1 MRNGSQSPHNSP
13 YANCIGNGLSQTKF
27 FGISCHSEE
36 DIPKAESIEADYI
49 FLSPVKETLSKKKLQ
64 PLGWEK
70 FSELSKKTQIPVY
83 ALGGL
88 SEEDLSK
95 AEKYGGYGVA
105 GISRFW

>member
-1 MRNGSQSPHNSP
+1 MILGTGG
-13 YANCIGNGLSQTKF
+13 AA
-27 FGISCHSEE
+27 
-36 DIPKAESIEADYI
+36 KAVSAYFLTGVGEKGKVIIVGRSVHGKDFAEYIKADYI
-49 FLSPVKETLSKKKLQ
+49 FLSPIKETLTKKKLQ

-88 SEEDLSK
+88 SEEDLSE